1 MDNNKK
7 LSIIITH
14 HNEDDSLIIPL
25 LQSINNQRGINF
37 DDIEIIIS
45 NNCDTPK
52 FPQILN
58 NFPNIQDRIACIN
71 TDIKNKLGYSREFA
85 VKQCHGEWIIFCDC
99 DDALYCDYT
108 LMEILSQ
115 VDNSI
120 DMYHCKELHEVCNE
134 NGEIHTVVEGRN
146 YVFLHGKIF
155 KANCLKS
162 IPFNQ
167 SVLSD
172 HEDIYTCLYLNGL
185 RVNEAELDLIIYV
198 WRYNK
203 NSVTRIN
210 DSEHDYLGLPD
221 LIRCYQY
228 IYDDLKQNGKDLIY
242 HKTDILDFIYYKYR
256 QIKMTKLK
264 SDKNELEA
272 LLSYFILSFD
282 PEFDCLQRENPTF
295 GNEPY
300 VDFIHR
306 ITKEFTENIHPYWTK
321 YYLYDNYY
329 PVWDIQIKNFRESIR
344 LSYHYFLTENYTE
357 ALTYAKKAFEL
368 NSISYQSNLML
379 GICLYNVETNKE
391 IALSLIKYGY
401 NQFVKSNFSEYDDV
415 NILSDGYLFDTL
427 ALLFY
432 TEKEYE
438 YSLSCGTLALSNFP
452 NDDRLKY
459 NLFFYKNKANGG
471 NRAWITLLS
480 DNSYIY
486 GQIALVH
493 GLKEHGTIYPIYC
506 MVTDNVTEEN
516 KNILKA
522 LDVQL
527 IETERFVPDNYKVYS
542 EDEWNNAH
550 SLSTAG
556 WHNALTKLKI
566 FNLAQFDKIVYIDND
581 TQIFKNLDFL
591 FDCPHMSAVQ
601 DTYGKQKQFCSGLMV
616 IEPSHEL
623 YDSLMEH
630 TKRFMLESQ
639 MISNAP
645 YPQYVFSGL
654 IHDQLILQTFYN
666 DWHLKKELHLPIYC
680 HTWTTYFSDN
690 NSNIDELSN
699 VYAMHYIDAKPW
711 KVGKQ
716 YFIDMQEQYPVYSRL
731 TLEYIKKIE
740 SYVNELKERG
750 ICPSNMGMPD

>member
-14 HNEDDSLIIPL
+14 HNEDDSLIAPL

-37 DDIEIIIS
+37 DNIEIIIS

-58 NFPNIQDRIACIN
+58 DFPNIQNRIVCIT

-85 VKQCHGEWIIFCDC
+85 VKRCHGEWIIFCDC
-99 DDALYCDYT
+99 DDTLYCDYT

-228 IYDDLKQNGKDLIY
+228 IYDDLKQSGKDLTY
-242 HKTDILDFIYYKYR
+242 HKADILDFIYYKYR
-256 QIKMTKLK
+256 QIKITKLK

-282 PEFDCLQRENPTF
+282 PELDCLQRENPTF

-344 LSYHYFLTENYTE
+344 LSYHYFLVKNYSE

-368 NSISYQSNLML
+368 NSRSYQSNFVYGETFEGLKTDEL
-379 GICLYNVETNKE
+379 GMI
-391 IALSLIKYGY
+391 IMKY
-401 NQFVKSNFSEYDDV
+401 F
-415 NILSDGYLFDTL
+415 
-427 ALLFY
+427 
-432 TEKEYE
+432 YE
-438 YSLSCGTLALSNFP
+438 YQCTDLVLDTNGIGLGVYDFIIKDQICQENGKSYKAMTCINDKDMADRCNVRDANKVVWSVKATANF
-452 NDDRLKY
+452 NNEICVLLR
-459 NLFFYKNKANGG
+459 NGIQNG
-471 NRAWITLLS
+471 KINFLIPEQEA
-480 DNSYIY
+480 
-486 GQIALVH
+486 
-493 GLKEHGTIYPIYC
+493 
-506 MVTDNVTEEN
+506 DNV
-516 KNILKA
+516 LK
-522 LDVQL
+522 D
-527 IETERFVPDNYKVYS
+527 IYKGYM
-542 EDEWNNAH
+542 
-550 SLSTAG
+550 
-556 WHNALTKLKI
+556 K
-566 FNLAQFDKIVYIDND
+566 
-581 TQIFKNLDFL
+581 
-591 FDCPHMSAVQ
+591 
-601 DTYGKQKQFCSGLMV
+601 
-616 IEPSHEL
+616 
-623 YDSLMEH
+623 
-630 TKRFMLESQ
+630 
-639 MISNAP
+639 
-645 YPQYVFSGL
+645 
-654 IHDQLILQTFYN
+654 
-666 DWHLKKELHLPIYC
+666 
-680 HTWTTYFSDN
+680 
-690 NSNIDELSN
+690 
-699 VYAMHYIDAKPW
+699 
-711 KVGKQ
+711 
-716 YFIDMQEQYPVYSRL
+716 
-731 TLEYIKKIE
+731 
-740 SYVNELKERG
+740 
-750 ICPSNMGMPD
+750 